1 VHPFLQ
7 QNQNQN
13 LKVPA
18 WRFCV
23 CVCVGAQP
31 LTGVPASVA
40 TPLGKDHTPLHMRL
54 RELRARVTSPCA
66 PLPPPLSNPLAQSEP
81 LWKKKADHAD
91 KVRLHDTPHT
101 SAAHPPHR
109 RALAST
115 VSPSGGP
122 LPACARLSRQ
132 FHWHVDSRWP
142 PVATARTLA
151 TQVTKRG

>member
-54 RELRARVTSPCA
+54 RELRARVTSPA
-66 PLPPPLSNPLAQSEP
+66 PPCRHPSPTPSGLAHSE
-81 LWKKKADHAD
+81 WKK
-91 KVRLHDTPHT
+91 
-101 SAAHPPHR
+101 S
-109 RALAST
+109 
-115 VSPSGGP
+115 
-122 LPACARLSRQ
+122 
-132 FHWHVDSRWP
+132 
-142 PVATARTLA
+142 
-151 TQVTKRG
+151 